1 MDNASVLPFDEIMQ
15 VFEGT
20 FFSANDFSDR
30 DSAMTFEIDEIR
42 FGYARIR
49 EVGVYDTGI
58 LVPAWDFFGIA
69 TSANAGVYNQ
79 PQRSWFTINAVD
91 GSIIDREQGY

>member
-1 MDNASVLPFDEIMQ
+1 MR

-20 FFSANDFSDR
+20 FFSANDFSDV
-30 DSAMTFEIDEIR
+30 DSEMTFEIDEIR

-49 EVGVYDTGI
+49 EVDVYDEGL
-58 LVPAWDFFGIA
+58 LVPAWDFFGRV
-69 TSANAGVYNQ
+69 TSADGVYNQ
-79 PQRSWFTINAVD
+79 PQRSWFTINAID